1 MSMTLYSIGHSNV
14 SIEAFLTLLRRY
26 QIRVLV
32 DARSQPYSR
41 YNPHFSRGPLKRTLE
56 ENGMRYVYLGDRIG
70 GKPDDRDFRL
80 DNGRVDFE
88 KLAASPVYLEGI
100 GQLISLGKS
109 ATVCF
114 MCAEADF
121 RKCHRYWLITRT
133 LVQREVVVKHI
144 LHSGEVIS
152 SDQTDF
158 KSRQLNLFT

>member
-1 MSMTLYSIGHSNV
+1 MTLYSIGHSNV
-14 SIEAFLTLLRRY
+14 NIEPFLELLRRY
-26 QIRVLV
+26 QIGVLV

-41 YNPHFSRGPLKRTLE
+41 YNPHFSREPLKRALE
-56 ENGMRYVYLGDRIG
+56 DSGIKYVFLGDRIG
-70 GKPDDRDFRL
+70 GKPADRSFRL
-80 DNGRVDFE
+80 ENGRVDYE

-100 GQLISLGKS
+100 QQLIRLGES
-109 ATVCF
+109 ANVCF

-133 LVQREVVVKHI
+133 LVRLEIVVKHI

-158 KSRQLNLFT
+158 KSGQLNLFG